1 MKVLKSKLFL
11 FVSKCCQCLIR
22 PWWRKYS
29 QINVRVLSLFVPLIA
44 VNRPVGDQYKSIF
57 NQHHKYFSV
66 DFLQKLQLILC
77 VVLWI
82 CPVCPI
88 ALCIM
93 ICMNL
98 YRSVLAFFI
107 SYFLVQTWSSRKC
120 VKLKEAECIVCV
132 DQMQTQYY
140 SSPSMPERE
149 RGAGP
154 IWWLVIIFATILFP
168 ILRRRDLAKNIVCQ
182 ENWTPLYQKQE
193 GLF

>member
-1 MKVLKSKLFL
+1 MSLKFTIFL
-11 FVSKCCQCLIR
+11 YPVFIRQCLIR
-22 PWWRKYS
+22 PLWRKYS

-77 VVLWI
+77 VVLLI

-98 YRSVLAFFI
+98 YRNVLAFFI
-107 SYFLVQTWSSRKC
+107 SQYKPGLAENVSNSKTLSVSCVSTKCRHNIIPPRQCQKGRGEQVQYGGW
-120 VKLKEAECIVCV
+120 
-132 DQMQTQYY
+132 
-140 SSPSMPERE
+140 
-149 RGAGP
+149 
-154 IWWLVIIFATILFP
+154 
-168 ILRRRDLAKNIVCQ
+168 
-182 ENWTPLYQKQE
+182 
-193 GLF
+193 